1 MGRKSAVMAKHEA
14 EKAEE
19 VKKAEGDSIEEESS

>member
-19 VKKAEGDSIEEESS
+19 VKKAEEDAIEEESS